1 MVVAEEIGV
10 KAPRIGRILA
20 RSKETNPS
28 TTHHVSHVQCVV
40 ARRMPVD
47 RELVE
52 RARHGD
58 REAYEVLG
66 RLAADRL
73 YPVAYRILRESDQ
86 ADDAV
91 QQTLVAIWREIPKL
105 RDPDRFEA
113 WTYRLVVRFC
123 LAESRRQRGQEARVK
138 ALALGSRAADDT
150 ALVAVR
156 DEIERAFR
164 RLTPEHRAVLVL
176 HHYVGLPVNEVAEML
191 GIPFGTAA
199 SRLHYA
205 ARAMRAALTE
215 DETALTTGQLA

>member
-1 MVVAEEIGV
+1 M
-10 KAPRIGRILA
+10 R
-20 RSKETNPS
+20 
-28 TTHHVSHVQCVV
+28 
-40 ARRMPVD
+40 VD

-66 RLAADRL
+66 RFAADRL

-123 LAESRRQRGQEARVK
+123 LAEARRQRRQDARVK
-138 ALALGSRAADDT
+138 ALRLEARTVDDT
-150 ALVAVR
+150 TGVAIR
-156 DEIERAFR
+156 DEIERAFK

-176 HHYVGLPVNEVAEML
+176 HHYVGLPVNEVAVAL

-205 ARAMRAALTE
+205 ARAMRVALTT
-215 DETALTTGQLA
+215 DEPAMQTGQLA

>member
-1 MVVAEEIGV
+1 M
-10 KAPRIGRILA
+10 
-20 RSKETNPS
+20 
-28 TTHHVSHVQCVV
+28 
-40 ARRMPVD
+40 D

-52 RARHGD
+52 RAKQGD
-58 REAYEVLG
+58 REAYEAIGL
-66 RLAADRL
+66 LTADRL
-73 YPVAYRILRESDQ
+73 YSIAFRILREPDQ

-91 QQTLVAIWREIPKL
+91 QQTLVTIWREIPKL

-123 LAESRRQRGQEARVK
+123 LAESRRQRGQDARVK
-138 ALALGSRAADDT
+138 ELALEWRTADDT

-176 HHYVGLPVNEVAEML
+176 HHYVGLPVTEVAETL

-205 ARAMRAALTE
+205 ARAMRTALTT